1 MTTTGDT
8 TTKRRVS
15 WFVFA
20 DVDSRR
26 IWRVHNN
33 EEGGSDEEQEGRN
46 DEEEEG
52 REMT

>member
-1 MTTTGDT
+1 MTMMGDM

-15 WFVFA
+15 WFIFA
-20 DVDSRR
+20 DVDSRQ
-26 IWRVHNN
+26 IQRVHNN
-33 EEGGSDEEQEGRN
+33 KEGRSDEEQEGRN